1 MGDSYGAAIVEHLS
15 RDDLLQTDFEP
26 RDGKGERQPLYAMG
40 VSYTPKNEGLG
51 SVPTRDRSLDN
62 DDDKNDDKEKFF
74 DENISNDKPP
84 LTETTF

>member
-15 RDDLLQTDFEP
+15 RDDLLHTDFEP
-26 RDGKGERQPLYAMG
+26 RDYKGERQPLYAMG
-40 VSYTPKNEGLG
+40 VACTPKNEGFG
-51 SVPTRDRSLDN
+51 RVPTRSLDN

-74 DENISNDKPP
+74 DENSSNDKPP